1 MHLANYLGLVHRS
14 EMMLAEAFRQ
24 VATAHQDEAD
34 VFHLCQTLATQ
45 CDQHTERLKPFVD
58 RYGEEAPD
66 EPERLHNDMFSG
78 TRTGGLGLLR
88 DLHDLYLMA
97 TEVDIAWT
105 VIKQAAQ
112 GARDKELVDAVT
124 ACEGETEIQIKWLRT
139 RIKEAAPQ
147 ALLVAS

>member
-1 MHLANYLGLVHRS
+1 MERRLLPQPRPRPRQSRALWSRRQVAGQRLRRFRASRETEAMHLANYLGLVHRS

-66 EPERLHNDMFSG
+66 EPERL
-78 TRTGGLGLLR
+78 
-88 DLHDLYLMA
+88 
-97 TEVDIAWT
+97 
-105 VIKQAAQ
+105 
-112 GARDKELVDAVT
+112 
-124 ACEGETEIQIKWLRT
+124 
-139 RIKEAAPQ
+139 
-147 ALLVAS
+147 

>member
-1 MHLANYLGLVHRS
+1 MRLTNYLGLVHRS
-14 EMMLAEAFRQ
+14 ETVLAEAYRQ
-24 VATAHQDEAD
+24 VAEAHKDEAD
-34 VFHLCQTLATQ
+34 VFRLCQVLAEQ
-45 CDQHTERLKPFVD
+45 CDQHAERLKPFVD
-58 RYGEEAPD
+58 RYGEEAPE
-66 EPERLHNDMFSG
+66 EPERLHNDLFGG

-97 TEVDIAWT
+97 NEVDISWT

-112 GARDKELVDAVT
+112 GARDKKLLEAVT
-124 ACEGETEIQIKWLRT
+124 SCEGETQVQIKWLLT